1 MRQYLVVGIG
11 VLVLVVGL
19 VAKRY
24 LDKQQAPAAAP
35 IEAVVRAGQGLKEAL
50 ATAKPDQLGGLEAQ
64 FNAVATA
71 CAGPGA
77 VATPAAKQMC
87 ERAAVLRQAAKAGT
101 ATPEGVRDVQQAMD
115 ALAASLA
122 PAK

>member
-11 VLVLVVGL
+11 LLVLVVGL

-24 LDKQQAPAAAP
+24 LDKQAPAGAP

-50 ATAKPDQLGGLEAQ
+50 ANAKPEQLAGLEPQ
-64 FNAVATA
+64 FAGVAAA
-71 CAGPGA
+71 CAGLGA
-77 VATPAAKQMC
+77 AATPPAKQLC
-87 ERAAVLRQAAKAGT
+87 ERAGVLHQAAKAGS
-101 ATPEGVRDVQQAMD
+101 ATPEGIRDVQQAMD
-115 ALAASLA
+115 ALAGSIA